1 MLWLLINGCLTFE
14 RNPTHRLLQMNN
26 KQPTLMAF
34 RAPLHAV
41 PKLHEHVKSSDDD
54 RSNGT
59 NVVRES
65 SSLIDLPVVKVSTLI
80 HKFITWSQVP
90 ANRHQSDQYAI
101 VSNRNPAA
109 LRRPAPSH
117 YMISNPLIR
126 MHEPDPSSL
135 EIEQFSQL
143 IGAKEWKEMRRDL
156 DK

>member
-1 MLWLLINGCLTFE
+1 M
-14 RNPTHRLLQMNN
+14 
-26 KQPTLMAF
+26 
-34 RAPLHAV
+34 
-41 PKLHEHVKSSDDD
+41 KSSDDD

-65 SSLIDLPVVKVSTLI
+65 SSLIDPPVMNVLTLA

-90 ANRHQSDQYAI
+90 SDRCQSYQYAI
-101 VSNRNPAA
+101 ISNRNLAA

-117 YMISNPLIR
+117 YMISDPLIR

-156 DK
+156 DKWANTRKSALFEGKGSPMEVTN

>member
-1 MLWLLINGCLTFE
+1 M
-14 RNPTHRLLQMNN
+14 
-26 KQPTLMAF
+26 
-34 RAPLHAV
+34 
-41 PKLHEHVKSSDDD
+41 KSSDDD

-65 SSLIDLPVVKVSTLI
+65 SSLIDPPVMNVLTST
-80 HKFITWSQVP
+80 HKFITWLQVP
-90 ANRHQSDQYAI
+90 SDRSQADQYAV

-117 YMISNPLIR
+117 YMVSDPLIR
-126 MHEPDPSSL
+126 MHEPDLSL
-135 EIEQFSQL
+135 SEIEHFSQL